1 MSNVSVSIASRL
13 ILAAGGVLALSVVVL
28 VARPRFS
35 RSSVQ
40 LFGASC
46 PCPTFHEQVTGFIVL
61 NPLRDRAPEKLA
73 RQFLSELTSGKCNAD
88 ERIVPELCKA
98 ALQRRPV
105 LDLRLKN
112 RKDAGDKVVLFYMFK
127 GKFLPDRGY
136 TYPKDVWGE
145 GMVQVQRIGTEWRV
159 TNYGSRY

>member
-1 MSNVSVSIASRL
+1 
-13 ILAAGGVLALSVVVL
+13 
-28 VARPRFS
+28 
-35 RSSVQ
+35 
-40 LFGASC
+40 
-46 PCPTFHEQVTGFIVL
+46 
-61 NPLRDRAPEKLA
+61 
-73 RQFLSELTSGKCNAD
+73 LTSGKCNAD